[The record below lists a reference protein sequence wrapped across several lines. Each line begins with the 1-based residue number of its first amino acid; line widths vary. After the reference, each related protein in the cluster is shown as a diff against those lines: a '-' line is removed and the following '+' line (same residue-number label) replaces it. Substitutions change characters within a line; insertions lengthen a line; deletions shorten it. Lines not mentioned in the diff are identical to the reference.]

1 MAKPYSPAKI
11 TVGVNVPSGEAS
23 PIYRFIMSA
32 LALCGIYGSVF
43 TFLTS
48 CGYFMSFSPAVA
60 IISTLA
66 SWWVFSFIFGMWDR
80 KPMLSRSLLLAS
92 SLVIFFYVLFNRDMV
107 IAGYMYAVND
117 FMGSLFKKFAEAPIF
132 APNEIYLKA
141 SSRLLHCRI
150 LYILS

>member
-48 CGYFMSFSPAVA
+48 CGYFMSFCHYIDPCV
-60 IISTLA
+60 
-66 SWWVFSFIFGMWDR
+66 
-80 KPMLSRSLLLAS
+80 
-92 SLVIFFYVLFNRDMV
+92 LVGVL
-107 IAGYMYAVND
+107 
-117 FMGSLFKKFAEAPIF
+117 
-132 APNEIYLKA
+132 IYLRNVGQKA
-141 SSRLLHCRI
+141 HAFKVAAAGFEPC
-150 LYILS
+150 YILLCAFQP